1 MNLLQVQHPSNAIL
15 FGIPLLAAFLAILG
29 FSRSQKNFLS
39 LTGPSESLE
48 RQFFHRY
55 VLREGTFVLSLLSI
69 VLASLGITWGTV
81 PVEEDR
87 TGLDVVFVLDI
98 SRSMLA
104 RDVSPSRLEY
114 AKTVA
119 LSLLDTLADARFSVV
134 IYKGTAI
141 RAIPLTED
149 REVLENFLRN
159 VTPSF
164 LQSKGTNLSL
174 GLQEATKCFP
184 PESGRHGVVILLSDG
199 ETQEPMSSSV
209 LGVYRKQGIPVF
221 SVGIGT
227 VEGTVIPDPTPIRGK
242 DGKVVV
248 SKLNRSLLQKVAGD
262 TGGVYLEVGNLLVN
276 RVLWEEL
283 MKFRTDRERVRVRMV
298 GAERHDLFLLLALI
312 FLLIHIGVR
321 VLPWKLETW
330 KLEKGQLFSSWFS

>member
-1 MNLLQVQHPSNAIL
+1 MNPLQVQHPSNAIL

-29 FSRSQKNFLS
+29 FSRSRKNFLS
-39 LTGPSESLE
+39 LTGPAASLE
-48 RQFFHRY
+48 RRFSLRY
-55 VLREGTFVLSLLSI
+55 ILREGTFVLSLLSI
-69 VLASLGITWGTV
+69 VLASLGISWGTV

-87 TGLDVVFVLDI
+87 TGLDVVLVLDI

-114 AKTVA
+114 AKTLA
-119 LSLLDTLADARFSVV
+119 LSLLDTLSDARFSVV
-134 IYKGTAI
+134 LNKGTAI

-159 VTPSF
+159 ITPSF

-174 GLQEATKCFP
+174 GLEEAAKCFP

-199 ETQEPMSSSV
+199 ETREPMPGSV

-248 SKLNRSLLQKVAGD
+248 SKLNRSFLQKIAED
-262 TGGVYLEVGNLLVN
+262 TGGVYLEVGDV
-276 RVLWEEL
+276 RVHRGLWEEL
-283 MKFRTDRERVRVRMV
+283 TKFRTERERVRVRMV
-298 GAERHDLFLLLALI
+298 EAERHDLFLLLSLI
-312 FLLIHIGVR
+312 FLLIHMGVR
-321 VLPWKLETW
+321 VLPWRFEG
-330 KLEKGQLFSSWFS
+330 E